1 MYCMKK
7 CSTIHKVTRRYH
19 YNRQEDIAKIHHMFV
34 IFTCEDNIVVLF
46 SNYCM
51 HSCLLQHVCKQNYQ
65 ISGDVIQ
72 CFLSVIDRY
81 CTEYFRE
88 TYCKDIMHILEKKQS
103 TWSHN

>member
-65 ISGDVIQ
+65 ISGDGDKKGARVNDSVLPQ
-72 CFLSVIDRY
+72 CD
-81 CTEYFRE
+81 
-88 TYCKDIMHILEKKQS
+88 
-103 TWSHN
+103 